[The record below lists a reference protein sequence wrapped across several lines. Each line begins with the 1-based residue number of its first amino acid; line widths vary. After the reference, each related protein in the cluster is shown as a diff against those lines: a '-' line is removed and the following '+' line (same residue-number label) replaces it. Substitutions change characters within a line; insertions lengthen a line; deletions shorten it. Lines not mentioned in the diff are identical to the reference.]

1 VRSHGIGYL
10 LLSSYAIACTVQ
22 WFFTL
27 YQRKSRLGSEPYGN
41 CVPFSA
47 AGERYAWIYYA
58 VAVGYDSLTTTISAG
73 FLLKHKLNS
82 NNIVISKLTKM
93 MLYDGIGYFVVLVA
107 VNILNLLLYKQ
118 DREIQ
123 TAGASLA
130 YCVSWIMSQRLL
142 IHLNDAMR
150 EHRDRLESV
159 IITHDIEAPRDVL
172 HAARTPEE
180 LEQKSPGTFNI
191 TALDMDEF
199 QTRLQAQQD
208 AGVQVRI
215 ERTVKLDRQLRTSE
229 LENYSHIGGH
239 GGYTTTEHG

>member
-1 VRSHGIGYL
+1 
-10 LLSSYAIACTVQ
+10 
-22 WFFTL
+22 
-27 YQRKSRLGSEPYGN
+27 
-41 CVPFSA
+41 
-47 AGERYAWIYYA
+47 
-58 VAVGYDSLTTTISAG
+58 
-73 FLLKHKLNS
+73 
-82 NNIVISKLTKM
+82 
-93 MLYDGIGYFVVLVA
+93 
-107 VNILNLLLYKQ
+107 
-118 DREIQ
+118 
-123 TAGASLA
+123 
-130 YCVSWIMSQRLL
+130 
-142 IHLNDAMR
+142 MR

-172 HAARTPEE
+172 RAARTPEE